1 MVLYTLTVSKL
12 WDGKRLWG
20 WGGVNGDQYDA
31 ADVTEHRWNRALF
44 VMCNGETARG
54 RSCSPNKVTKTRNRK
69 CPHQQL
75 LK

>member
-1 MVLYTLTVSKL
+1 MENSL
-12 WDGKRLWG
+12 
-20 WGGVNGDQYDA
+20 GGRVGVEVNRNQYDA
-31 ADVTEHRWNRALF
+31 ADVAEHPWNSALF
-44 VMCNGETARG
+44 VMCNRETATG